1 MKLHWI
7 KFSYKRNTYLVN
19 LGGIST
25 FVLTHNRRL
34 LFWFPD
40 SRGIKIVLHPQNHS
54 DAYQQVLAY
63 ITKTTG
69 QSF

>member
-1 MKLHWI
+1 M
-7 KFSYKRNTYLVN
+7 
-19 LGGIST
+19 
-25 FVLTHNRRL
+25 VLTHNRRL
-34 LFWFPD
+34 IFWFPD
-40 SRGIKIVLHPQNHS
+40 SKGIKIVLHPQNHS